1 MEGRGG
7 WRAQQKGD
15 EEGKK
20 STTWKTKE
28 EGDLMRLM
36 FKEGYKEVSK
46 EREMEN
52 REEEERKR
60 NRKMGMNGKNLK
72 E

>member
-1 MEGRGG
+1 
-7 WRAQQKGD
+7 
-15 EEGKK
+15 
-20 STTWKTKE
+20 
-28 EGDLMRLM
+28 MRLM

-72 E
+72 EQLRGNGRKTQSEEDAGQNNKMRETYEG

>member
-1 MEGRGG
+1 MKSK
-7 WRAQQKGD
+7 QKGD
-15 EEGKK
+15 EEGKNQLHE
-20 STTWKTKE
+20 KTKE

-52 REEEERKR
+52 REEEERKH

>member
-1 MEGRGG
+1 
-7 WRAQQKGD
+7 
-15 EEGKK
+15 
-20 STTWKTKE
+20 
-28 EGDLMRLM
+28 MRLM

-72 E
+72 EQLRGNGRKTQSKEDAGQNNKRRETYEG

>member
-1 MEGRGG
+1 
-7 WRAQQKGD
+7 
-15 EEGKK
+15 
-20 STTWKTKE
+20 
-28 EGDLMRLM
+28 MRLM

-60 NRKMGMNGKNLK
+60 NRKMGMKGKNLK

>member
-1 MEGRGG
+1 
-7 WRAQQKGD
+7 
-15 EEGKK
+15 
-20 STTWKTKE
+20 
-28 EGDLMRLM
+28 MRLM

-52 REEEERKR
+52 REEEERKH

>member
-1 MEGRGG
+1 
-7 WRAQQKGD
+7 
-15 EEGKK
+15 
-20 STTWKTKE
+20 
-28 EGDLMRLM
+28 MRLM

-46 EREMEN
+46 EREMGN

>member
-1 MEGRGG
+1 
-7 WRAQQKGD
+7 
-15 EEGKK
+15 
-20 STTWKTKE
+20 
-28 EGDLMRLM
+28 MRLM

-46 EREMEN
+46 EKEMEN

>member
-1 MEGRGG
+1 
-7 WRAQQKGD
+7 
-15 EEGKK
+15 
-20 STTWKTKE
+20 
-28 EGDLMRLM
+28 MRLM